1 MLTLHALDFKIFKNR
16 ILLEEIFENSVH
28 AKLTCIYIYTYLN
41 DRNIICCIFQSH
53 LFCIDGHLVNKVEK
67 KTIGK
72 LTNIVPKIL
81 NTNTK

>member
-1 MLTLHALDFKIFKNR
+1 MIE
-16 ILLEEIFENSVH
+16 ILFVVFSNP
-28 AKLTCIYIYTYLN
+28 IYFIYN
-41 DRNIICCIFQSH
+41 
-53 LFCIDGHLVNKVEK
+53 DGHLVNKVEK